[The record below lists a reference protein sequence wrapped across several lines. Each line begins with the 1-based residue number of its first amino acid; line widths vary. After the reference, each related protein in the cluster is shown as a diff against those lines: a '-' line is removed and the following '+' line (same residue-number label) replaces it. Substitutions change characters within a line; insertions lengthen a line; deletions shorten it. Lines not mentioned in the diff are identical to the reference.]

1 MWHNSHVTSILYCY
15 VQLQLRCWCVLHHN
29 KNYQTKLLNP
39 VGNWKEEYNKG
50 FFHCTWFLTCRTY
63 LGSTECSFLSGCQQ
77 HGSPWALERLE
88 PWSEPR
94 SYACRWSF
102 WGWGRSLPG
111 SGCLHH
117 ALQTDKGR
125 GNFVH
130 TIPRNSKQNTSR
142 YQSLLCSPNSCKSI
156 TEFDVFLWYLIWC
169 LLTFCNVSFNWHMR
183 VLYFNHRC
191 NIAHCLMRAWWFFVA
206 KKPDSLTQELHV
218 FCSFLILAKF
228 FICSIIATRTRNDFM
243 SQNFFIPVKKI
254 PK

>member
-1 MWHNSHVTSILYCY
+1 MWLVSWYCIWKRIILLLRNIWAMSMCDITHMSRQYCTATY
-15 VQLQLRCWCVLHHN
+15 NYNYGADVYFIITKIIKQSCLIQL
-29 KNYQTKLLNP
+29 
-39 VGNWKEEYNKG
+39 VGNWKKENNIEEQRHKIKV
-50 FFHCTWFLTCRTY
+50 FHCTWFLTCRTY

-130 TIPRNSKQNTSR
+130 TIPRNSKQNIR
-142 YQSLLCSPNSCKSI
+142 
-156 TEFDVFLWYLIWC
+156 
-169 LLTFCNVSFNWHMR
+169 
-183 VLYFNHRC
+183 
-191 NIAHCLMRAWWFFVA
+191 
-206 KKPDSLTQELHV
+206 
-218 FCSFLILAKF
+218 
-228 FICSIIATRTRNDFM
+228 
-243 SQNFFIPVKKI
+243 
-254 PK
+254 